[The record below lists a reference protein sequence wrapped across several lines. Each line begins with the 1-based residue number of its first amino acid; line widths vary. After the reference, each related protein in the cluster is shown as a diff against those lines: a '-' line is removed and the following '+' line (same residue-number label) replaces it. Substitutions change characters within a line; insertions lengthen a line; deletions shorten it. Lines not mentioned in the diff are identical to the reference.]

1 MKSSKKLS
9 LYGNLIFDSVHCVKD
24 LKYNASNEGVNN
36 YTSVGAIGNVL
47 RAIDKI
53 DKNLSVDIYSQI
65 GLDHYGSYIKNW
77 LEEFKF
83 EASIDVNDNV
93 ITNPHAKTTNAV
105 IISDLFKIQRS
116 SIVNWGACAEM
127 ANFDYSPSDWTHIM
141 YADTLENLDESFIK
155 KVSKDSVLSMDLC
168 LSNYSDERKMWI
180 ISMLKYV
187 DYLIVS
193 DVEAAGLMS
202 ATLSA
207 EKWRSF
213 CVEETANFLG
223 SRVKNRAIIHTP
235 HGSTV
240 SNGKNIHS
248 FTSRYIT
255 NKNLNVLG
263 AGDIF
268 ASSFITSMLKNN
280 TLEESMAF
288 AHENTTLSL
297 QQRKK

>member
-1 MKSSKKLS
+1 MKNSKKLS

-24 LKYNASNEGVNN
+24 LKHNASNEGVNN

-47 RAIDKI
+47 RAVEKI
-53 DKNLSVDIYSQI
+53 DKDLNVKIYSQI

-77 LEEFKF
+77 LQEFKSK
-83 EASIDVNDNV
+83 ASIKIEDNV
-93 ITNPHAKTTNAV
+93 IVNPLAKTTNAV
-105 IISDLFKIQRS
+105 IISDLFKINRS
-116 SIVNWGACAEM
+116 SIVNWGACADM
-127 ANFDYSPSDWTHIM
+127 TNFEIDETDWAHIM
-141 YADTLENLDESFIK
+141 YADTLENLDENFLK
-155 KVSKDSVLSMDLC
+155 RVSDKSILSMDLC
-168 LSNYSDERKMWI
+168 LSNYSEERKTWI

-202 ATLSA
+202 STISGAA
-207 EKWRSF
+207 WRSF
-213 CVEETANFLG
+213 CTEETANFLG

-248 FTSRYIT
+248 YTSRYIT

-268 ASSFITSMLKNN
+268 ASSFITGMLNSGN
-280 TLEESMAF
+280 LEESIAF
-288 AHENTTLSL
+288 AHENTTSSL
-297 QQRKK
+297 QQREK